1 MYKNIYN
8 KNLQICSTNPMTGYH
23 RDGYCRP
30 NINDRG
36 KHLVCAKMDENFL
49 EYTASQGNDLSSVVR
64 PNQKWCLCQD
74 RWKEAYIA
82 NKAPEVVKEA
92 THLNAKSI
100 FKKSLFKKKR
110 TKRKGGKRRKK
121 RTKKKSHK
129 KRTKSLFKKKSR
141 KRRKQKLQ
149 FLYNPNNPKKSFDV
163 YINKN
168 PSDTI
173 PIKYTTV
180 EDVKHTIKKLESLF
194 KRKAYPHKRIWQV
207 GMILKVRLEAMKK
220 HKKTKFPNAKNVT
233 QRFNLANAYFK
244 FLGKRSKLKTFKERK
259 ALVFK
264 N

>member
-30 NINDRG
+30 NINDSG

-121 RTKKKSHK
+121 RTKKKSRRK
-129 KRTKSLFKKKSR
+129 KRKTVRKKR
-141 KRRKQKLQ
+141 KRRK
-149 FLYNPNNPKKSFDV
+149 KK
-163 YINKN
+163 
-168 PSDTI
+168 
-173 PIKYTTV
+173 
-180 EDVKHTIKKLESLF
+180 
-194 KRKAYPHKRIWQV
+194 
-207 GMILKVRLEAMKK
+207 
-220 HKKTKFPNAKNVT
+220 
-233 QRFNLANAYFK
+233 
-244 FLGKRSKLKTFKERK
+244 
-259 ALVFK
+259 
-264 N
+264 